1 MVIPTNE
8 IIAKGKFGRDSI
20 VVRYKPGR
28 ESYGH
33 EAIELIELKW
43 NEFLT
48 LNPKS
53 FNGPLFRL
61 NKWSEINCRDGL
73 HKIELHL
80 TDTDYKDFVGTRTP
94 EFIAAFGK
102 EKIANPL
109 SAGAV
114 LKTEDNKLLLVRR
127 SSSIDGS
134 KSTISVIAGYIDPQ
148 KDIVCNNKKDDPD
161 YAEIV
166 DIFHGIEREIFE
178 ESGIP
183 AHEIVDLICLG
194 IIANREQNQIYIPF
208 YGTLNISSAEVI
220 RKISEVRNSE
230 SSETLFVHND
240 LRSINEFTNAQS
252 NEFSDLLTS
261 TLQIYSDV
269 TSLL

>member
-20 VVRYKPGR
+20 VARYKPGR

-53 FNGPLFRL
+53 FNGPLLQL

-80 TDTDYKDFVGTRTP
+80 TDTDYKNFVGTRTP

-102 EKIANPL
+102 KKSPIRY
-109 SAGAV
+109 
-114 LKTEDNKLLLVRR
+114 LL
-127 SSSIDGS
+127 G
-134 KSTISVIAGYIDPQ
+134 
-148 KDIVCNNKKDDPD
+148 
-161 YAEIV
+161 
-166 DIFHGIEREIFE
+166 
-178 ESGIP
+178 
-183 AHEIVDLICLG
+183 
-194 IIANREQNQIYIPF
+194 
-208 YGTLNISSAEVI
+208 
-220 RKISEVRNSE
+220 
-230 SSETLFVHND
+230 
-240 LRSINEFTNAQS
+240 
-252 NEFSDLLTS
+252 
-261 TLQIYSDV
+261 
-269 TSLL
+269 